1 MKKILTL
8 LLGII
13 LLTGC
18 TKENDVAVNS
28 QNKGKTSILITG
40 NITNEQAAAQITAEF
55 GPYTENV
62 YIQNTTGLTTVD
74 LSAFSSLVNLIITK
88 NSNLA
93 TINLNG
99 LTAIYD
105 SFIISNNSALSALS
119 FPALTSTTPDFNEFS
134 IDDNPV
140 LTSISFPALV
150 NSWGEFGISSN
161 NSLTSIL
168 LPVLKTLNY
177 CNINSNPKLA
187 SLGITSLSV
196 VQELSLYG
204 NAFPSSQI
212 NIILNK
218 LLTVTPATGKYINL
232 SGQVPPAPP
241 TGQGIINKQTL
252 INAGNSVYT
261 D

>member
-13 LLTGC
+13 VLTGC
-18 TKENDVAVNS
+18 TKEDDVVVNS

-105 SFIISNNSALSALS
+105 SFAIANNNALSALS
-119 FPALTSTTPDFNEFS
+119 FPSLTSTPPLNNEFD
-134 IDDNPV
+134 IQNNPV
-140 LTSISFPALV
+140 LTSIYFPVLV
-150 NSWGEFGISSN
+150 NSSGEFGIRN
-161 NSLTSIL
+161 NDSLTSLL

-177 CNINSNPKLA
+177 CNINRNPKLA
-187 SLGITSLSV
+187 SLGITSLSGA
-196 VQELSLYG
+196 QELSLDR

-241 TGQGIINKQTL
+241 TGQGIINAQTL
-252 INAGNSVYT
+252 INAGNSVST